1 MRNLKAYED
10 FVNEKRLM
18 NDYNKQKINEG
29 GQYGH
34 LSHPYEN
41 SELTFGDMKEICN
54 LTINGLFTTDNMVAE
69 KTDGQNLMV
78 CWKDNRLV
86 AARNSSH
93 VKNRGEGA
101 LTKEEISDF
110 LGKGKPEEL
119 KQAWLDAMTDLENAL
134 SHCNR
139 GELEKMFREG
149 ERFMSLEVICPESEN
164 TIPYGNSMIVFH
176 GWKEYDINGK
186 EISEDKMSAK
196 TIAKLIGDV
205 NQQQQRRFLIRGPQ
219 EYDIKP
225 FENHEERYKNYIDRI
240 NDIMSRNSAY
250 TDETNLDDFVL
261 SETKDFLYN
270 EIPEL
275 KNVEWGDITIDIVAA
290 NVSGIDR
297 KVTIVKIKKFL
308 SAYPGVGEKVQAFQ
322 QNKKFRNEI
331 LKPIISLFRD
341 LGLDTC
347 RNIRKFLAT
356 NPTEAA
362 IKLRKKYLDA
372 IKDIKERGTKE
383 NIEYMENQLASL
395 SDPSV
400 LEDLIPTEG
409 VTFLYKNKLYKL
421 TGIFQVLNNICNLL
435 KYNKSNNE

>member
-1 MRNLKAYED
+1 MRNIKGYDE
-10 FVNEKRLM
+10 FVRENRM
-18 NDYNKQKINEG
+18 KIYHDVINLTEG
-29 GQYGH
+29 GCYGH

-69 KTDGQNLMV
+69 KTDGQNLMI
-78 CWKDNRLV
+78 CWKDNKLI
-86 AARNSSH
+86 AARNTSH
-93 VKNRGEGA
+93 VKNRGENA
-101 LTKEEISDF
+101 LTKEQISDF

-119 KQAWLDAMTDLENAL
+119 KQAWLDALTDLENAL
-134 SHCNR
+134 SHCNM
-139 GELEKMFREG
+139 GELEKMFRNG

-186 EISEDKMSAK
+186 EISEDKVSAK
-196 TIAKLIGDV
+196 TIAKLIGDA
-205 NQQQQRRFLIRGPQ
+205 NQSQQKRFLIRGPQ

-240 NDIMSRNSAY
+240 NEIMSRNSAY
-250 TDETNLDDFVL
+250 TDETNIDDFVL
-261 SETKDFLYN
+261 SETKEFLLK

-275 KNVEWGDITIDIVAA
+275 NNIEWGEITLDNVAA

-297 KVTIVKIKKFL
+297 TVKITTIKKFL
-308 SAYPGVGEKVQAFQ
+308 SSYAGVADKVVSFQ
-322 QNKKFRNEI
+322 QNKKFKNEI

-347 RNIRKFLAT
+347 RNIRKFLAA

-372 IKDIKERGTKE
+372 INEIKEKGTDAD
-383 NIEYMENQLASL
+383 IAYMESQLASL
-395 SDPSV
+395 SDPTV
-400 LEDLIPTEG
+400 LENLIPTEG

-435 KYNKSNNE
+435 KYNKSNNA

>member
-10 FVNEKRLM
+10 FVNEKRLI
-18 NDYNKQKINEG
+18 NDYNKQNINEG

-176 GWKEYDINGK
+176 GWKEYDIDGK

-297 KVTIVKIKKFL
+297 KVTITKIKKFL

-347 RNIRKFLAT
+347 RNIRKFLAA
-356 NPTEAA
+356 NPTDAA

-383 NIEYMENQLASL
+383 DIEYMENQLASL

-435 KYNKSNNE
+435 KYKRQ

>member
-1 MRNLKAYED
+1 M
-10 FVNEKRLM
+10 VNILNFEEFI
-18 NDYNKQKINEG
+18 NKNINKKICEG
-29 GQYGH
+29 GCYGH

-41 SELTFGDMKEICN
+41 DELTFADMKEICN
-54 LTINGLFTTDNMVAE
+54 LTVNGLFTTDNMVAE
-69 KTDGQNLMV
+69 KTDGQNLMI
-78 CWKDNRLV
+78 CWKDNHLV
-86 AARNSSH
+86 AARNTSH
-93 VKNRGEGA
+93 VKNRGENA

-110 LGKGKPEEL
+110 LGKGKPETL
-119 KQAWLDAMTDLENAL
+119 KQAWLDALTDLENAL
-134 SHCNR
+134 SHCNK

-176 GWKEYDINGK
+176 GWKEYDIEGK
-186 EISEDKMSAK
+186 EISEDKVSAK
-196 TIAKLIGDV
+196 TIAKLIGDA
-205 NQQQQRRFLIRGPQ
+205 NQQQQKRFLIRGPQ

-225 FENHEERYKNYIDRI
+225 FENHEEKYKKYIDRI
-240 NDIMSRNSAY
+240 NNIMSMSPEY
-250 TDETNLDDFVL
+250 TDESNINDFVL
-261 SETKDFLYN
+261 SETKKFLYN

-275 KNVEWGDITIDIVAA
+275 KDVEWGDITIDIVAA

-297 KVTIVKIKKFL
+297 KVSIAKIKKFL
-308 SAYPGVGEKVQAFQ
+308 SVYPGVGEKIQEFQ
-322 QNKKFRNEI
+322 KNKKFKNNI
-331 LKPIISLFRD
+331 LKPVISLFRD

-347 RNIRKFLAT
+347 RNIRKFLAA

-372 IKDIKERGTKE
+372 INEIKEKGTDAD
-383 NIEYMENQLASL
+383 IEYMENQLAML

-421 TGIFQVLNNICNLL
+421 TGIFQVLNNICGYF
-435 KYNKSNNE
+435 KYKRN

>member
-10 FVNEKRLM
+10 FVNEKRLI
-18 NDYNKQKINEG
+18 NDYNKQNINEG

-176 GWKEYDINGK
+176 GWKEYDIDGK

-240 NDIMSRNSAY
+240 NEIMSRNSVY

-261 SETKDFLYN
+261 SETKEFLLK

-275 KNVEWGDITIDIVAA
+275 KDVEWGDITIDIIAA

-297 KVTIVKIKKFL
+297 KVTIAKIKKFL

-347 RNIRKFLAT
+347 RNIRKFLAA
-356 NPTEAA
+356 NPTDAA

-383 NIEYMENQLASL
+383 DIEYMENQLASL

-435 KYNKSNNE
+435 KYKR